1 MFFLRIENKSLILQS
16 QIANGT
22 LTERLGNGLQNR
34 EEQFDSA
41 RYLTFF
47 HATKD
52 ATQRESHLFFSPF
65 ANGEKSTAKL
75 PFFKSYAFRLQK
87 DSF

>member
-41 RYLTFF
+41 RYLLLKEEMCRPV
-47 HATKD
+47 A
-52 ATQRESHLFFSPF
+52 AHLFCI
-65 ANGEKSTAKL
+65 
-75 PFFKSYAFRLQK
+75 
-87 DSF
+87 

>member
-41 RYLTFF
+41 RYLLLEEMCRPV
-47 HATKD
+47 A
-52 ATQRESHLFFSPF
+52 AHLFCI
-65 ANGEKSTAKL
+65 
-75 PFFKSYAFRLQK
+75 
-87 DSF
+87 